1 MFRSVS
7 LVYVVFYFYISWT
20 VADWICP
27 VGNKFCFQRINEP
40 PRTWN
45 ETRAKC
51 AQIGGDLPGAS
62 HLVWNTN
69 NRISRIAHIIH
80 QRYPAIWKNN

>member
-7 LVYVVFYFYISWT
+7 SIYVIFNFYISCA

-27 VGNKFCFQRINEP
+27 IGNTFCFQRINEP
-40 PRTWN
+40 PQTWN
-45 ETRAKC
+45 ETRARC
-51 AQIGGDLPGAS
+51 AQIGGDIPGAN

-69 NRISRIAHIIH
+69 NYINIQHS
-80 QRYPAIWKNN
+80 